1 MKPFDEQ
8 FDDSVRGAFDTYQEA
23 VDPAA
28 LARLR
33 GSLDAAGFS
42 ATAVGGALNAQGS
55 KGTFRR
61 VLRLA
66 AGLLLAIGVLAVLG
80 YYGFNRMG
88 TGDDTL
94 VTSTESVM
102 GDGAGIVDS
111 ASSAA
116 STTSMVA
123 PPPSADI
130 EPGISQED
138 ASPALQS
145 TIQPETASLSG
156 FAIPELLGN
165 DTFADG
171 DLLENDTLGANDSV
185 DSQLAAADSLGNG
198 TLAAATDSVDTRP
211 LTHIQSDRDSFQ
223 TPLPTGPL
231 RAALPTSQQ
240 PAGQVDKD
248 YESVTTYTMS
258 PVEASQTSR
267 ASMVLGS
274 NFNHTTDG
282 LSDGIG
288 LSFGALRQWQVL
300 PRVRLVTGGL
310 LAWNQ
315 FSLSNAEM
323 TQQVDLLTTTLGSL
337 NASIETETRY
347 TTIALEIPLQGM
359 LEVYRDGG
367 RSLSVGAGLSSMV
380 YLSETTVREGV
391 QYLGEV
397 RTGPQ
402 GEFLVNST
410 VRSFET
416 REEYAAFDRI
426 DAGRLL
432 NLSVLYE
439 LGGTRRPIMIELF
452 TKQPLGALTS
462 SEITFGMTGITVR
475 YGIW

>member
-1 MKPFDEQ
+1 M
-8 FDDSVRGAFDTYQEA
+8 
-23 VDPAA
+23 
-28 LARLR
+28 
-33 GSLDAAGFS
+33 
-42 ATAVGGALNAQGS
+42 
-55 KGTFRR
+55 
-61 VLRLA
+61 
-66 AGLLLAIGVLAVLG
+66 
-80 YYGFNRMG
+80 
-88 TGDDTL
+88 
-94 VTSTESVM
+94 
-102 GDGAGIVDS
+102 
-111 ASSAA
+111 
-116 STTSMVA
+116 
-123 PPPSADI
+123 
-130 EPGISQED
+130 
-138 ASPALQS
+138 
-145 TIQPETASLSG
+145 
-156 FAIPELLGN
+156 
-165 DTFADG
+165 
-171 DLLENDTLGANDSV
+171 
-185 DSQLAAADSLGNG
+185 
-198 TLAAATDSVDTRP
+198 
-211 LTHIQSDRDSFQ
+211 HILSDRDSFQ